1 MIEEYLEDYY
11 GENKRKP
18 QKRRKVRTSEKTVP
32 ALSEEQI
39 DEIHFQTRSRE
50 KGRRSK

>member
-18 QKRRKVRTSEKTVP
+18 QKRRKSKNKRKTVP

-39 DEIHFQTRSRE
+39 DEIHFQTTL
-50 KGRRSK
+50 